1 MVIKHYSTLWF
12 SLLLLML
19 MLILTM
25 MMLGICVFQIIKSI
39 DYMLSLS
46 LEHLLDDRWTNVV
59 LLVMLLLLLMMM
71 MIIIG
76 GIVTVAICVIIHS
89 IHIDT

>member
-39 DYMLSLS
+39 DYILSLS

-59 LLVMLLLLLMMM
+59 LLVMLLLLMMM

>member
-59 LLVMLLLLLMMM
+59 LLVMLLLLMM